1 MLWVFSVTMSDEKEG
16 SYEDGKM
23 GKRGNPGNHLIVE
36 QLQMAVNQ
44 NW

>member
-1 MLWVFSVTMSDEKEG
+1 
-16 SYEDGKM
+16 M